1 MTQYKHLYIYEIGGV
16 VDDESIASPD
26 YIGCWNEGESSFLFF
41 HADHG
46 GLVEALVDVQPGLTL
61 VDSYDMDYEDW
72 QGGGIEP
79 FRVGPLWFCPPTG
92 DETQKP
98 ADCRLISFDPG
109 VVFGT
114 GLHPTTY
121 DSLHLINNVFKAE
134 IPETVLDLGTGTGI
148 LALAC
153 ARLGAGKVVAVDIN
167 RLSVKTAAEN
177 VRLNYLEDI
186 ISVREA
192 SAEGTLSENADLA
205 VMNIH
210 YQVLDVLCRSEAF
223 FEKHRVI
230 LSGLLRSDYFK
241 ILKRVRKGFHL
252 VEERSTGN
260 WFSAWF
266 ER

>member
-1 MTQYKHLYIYEIGGV
+1 MTHYKHLYIYEIGGA
-16 VDDESIASPD
+16 VDDRSVTSPD

-41 HADHG
+41 HAARGD
-46 GLVEALVDVQPGLTL
+46 LVEALVAGHPGLTL

-72 QGGGIEP
+72 QGGGLEP
-79 FRVGPLWFCPPTG
+79 FRVGSLWFCPPTG

-121 DSLHLINNVFKAE
+121 DTLHLINNVFKAG

-153 ARLGAGKVVAVDIN
+153 ACLGAGRVVAVDIN

-177 VRLNYLEDI
+177 VRLNQLEDI

-192 SAEGTLSENADLA
+192 FAEDTLSENADFV

-210 YQVLDVLCRSEAF
+210 YQVLDALCRKTAF
-223 FEKHRVI
+223 FEKRRI
-230 LSGLLRSDYFK
+230 IGS
-241 ILKRVRKGFHL
+241 
-252 VEERSTGN
+252 
-260 WFSAWF
+260 
-266 ER
+266 